1 MPCRLAVIEVPWGD
15 DVADTGR
22 TGLEE
27 DPQQRLARLRFKTS
41 YSKPVALYS

>member
-27 DPQQRLARLRFKTS
+27 DPQQRLARLRFKTGG
-41 YSKPVALYS
+41 ALQLAL